1 MRSWIR
7 PRSTRTRILCLGLAL
22 VPFCLCGL
30 AQAGMPEHAAHPGGI
45 AVLALGDDGKPKPTV
60 TFNGARTLVTSVD
73 GQWYA
78 VVGIPLAEAPGQSS
92 VSVTAAGQSAASISF
107 DVGEYVYREQRLT
120 VNKSYVDPNPE
131 QLERIFA
138 ERKII
143 DGALRNFRE
152 AEGKVLQIPAPVSG
166 PRSASFG
173 LRRYFNDQPR
183 SPHSGMDIAAAAG
196 TDVVVPANGVVSATG
211 DYFFNGNTVIVDH
224 GQGFVTL
231 YCHLSAIDVDEGQAI
246 ETGERLGKV
255 GATGRVTGPH
265 LHFGTY
271 LNGNAIDPALLL
283 LSED

>member
-7 PRSTRTRILCLGLAL
+7 PRSTRTRSLCLGLAL

-152 AEGKVLQIPAPVSG
+152 AEGEVFSLESTTRSSISPQKGHFITASGLAPRGYSSG
-166 PRSASFG
+166 PRRTRSRSSNSSSA
-173 LRRYFNDQPR
+173 
-183 SPHSGMDIAAAAG
+183 
-196 TDVVVPANGVVSATG
+196 
-211 DYFFNGNTVIVDH
+211 
-224 GQGFVTL
+224 
-231 YCHLSAIDVDEGQAI
+231 
-246 ETGERLGKV
+246 GE
-255 GATGRVTGPH
+255 
-265 LHFGTY
+265 
-271 LNGNAIDPALLL
+271 
-283 LSED
+283 